1 MRSEWM
7 LHAVAVSMPHV
18 ITELLGPKGITT
30 MYGKPHTT
38 LRKLLMPYFSPK
50 VVSTRYLERT
60 LEIAQQTC
68 ADTATCKDV
77 KGEDF
82 MKAFT
87 FQVMSSML
95 FWSCCKMCTSLNV
108 TLIVKHHSLP
118 LTSGY

>member
-1 MRSEWM
+1 MRSDIL
-7 LHAVAVSMPHV
+7 LHAVTVSMPHV

-60 LEIAQQTC
+60 LEIAQETC
-68 ADTATCKDV
+68 ADTVASTNV

-87 FQVMSSML
+87 FQVTRSML
-95 FWSCCKMCTSLNV
+95 IQTWLKML
-108 TLIVKHHSLP
+108 
-118 LTSGY
+118 